1 MTRKKKIITI
11 IAIIV
16 LISACLIGLAALTTE
31 QRDDLSFGEKTL
43 RRIAS
48 PLQHGISS
56 MTEGIDNFFGAFTHY
71 DELKAENEALKLEI
85 QQLSLENNNLLEA
98 EMENIRLKQMLNFKD
113 STKNQYD
120 LAAAKVIAEND
131 NNLQH
136 MIVLDKGSEEGI
148 KNNMMV
154 INHLGLIGRVVNVLE
169 NSCEVVL
176 ITDRQSAVGA
186 RIWETRET
194 LGVVEGLGSEN
205 GSLRLIHMP
214 HDADIEVGDKIVTN
228 GLDGIFTANVPI
240 GTVSAI
246 SDEAGGLT
254 KQATIAPYV
263 NFYRLEEVF
272 IVTAVKGSGK

>member
-1 MTRKKKIITI
+1 MTGKKKIITI

-16 LISACLIGLAALTTE
+16 LISACLIGLAVLTTE
-31 QRDDLSFGEKTL
+31 QRDDLSFGEKAL

-48 PLQHGISS
+48 PFQHGISS

-98 EMENIRLKQMLNFKD
+98 EMENIRLKQMLSFKD
-113 STKNQYD
+113 NTKNQYN
-120 LAAAKVIAEND
+120 LAAAKVIAENN

>member
-1 MTRKKKIITI
+1 MSRKKKIITI
-11 IAIIV
+11 AVIIAICG
-16 LISACLIGLAALTTE
+16 CLIGLAVLTTE
-31 QRDDLSFGEKTL
+31 QRDNLSFGEKAL

-48 PLQHGISS
+48 PFQHAISNVAG
-56 MTEGIDNFFGAFTHY
+56 GIDGFFGAFTRY
-71 DELKAENEALKLEI
+71 DELEKENENLKLQI
-85 QQLSLENNNLLEA
+85 QQLSVENSNMLDN
-98 EMENIRLKQMLNFKD
+98 EMENIRLKQLLAFKD

-120 LAAAKVIAEND
+120 LQAAKVIAENN

-136 MIVLDKGSEEGI
+136 TIVLDKGSDDGI

-154 INHLGLIGRVVNVLE
+154 MNHLGLIGRVVKVLPT
-169 NSCEVVL
+169 SSEVVL

-194 LGVVEGLGSEN
+194 MGVVEGLGSEN

-214 HDADIEVGDKIVTN
+214 HDADIEVGDKIVTS

-240 GTVSAI
+240 GTVSEI
-246 SDEAGGLT
+246 TDEAGGLT
-254 KQATIAPYV
+254 KQATISPYV

-272 IVTAVKGSGK
+272 IVVSVKGSGN

>member
-1 MTRKKKIITI
+1 MSRKKKIITI
-11 IAIIV
+11 AVIIAICG
-16 LISACLIGLAALTTE
+16 CLIGLAVLTTE
-31 QRDDLSFGEKTL
+31 QRDNLSFGEKAL

-48 PLQHGISS
+48 PFQHAISNVAG
-56 MTEGIDNFFGAFTHY
+56 GIDGFFGDFTRY
-71 DELKAENEALKLEI
+71 DELEKENENLKLQI
-85 QQLSLENNNLLEA
+85 QQLSVENSNMLDN
-98 EMENIRLKQMLNFKD
+98 EMENIRLKQLLAFKD

-120 LAAAKVIAEND
+120 LQAAKVIAENN

-136 MIVLDKGSEEGI
+136 TIVLDKGSDDGI

-154 INHLGLIGRVVNVLE
+154 MNHLGLIGRVVNVLPT
-169 NSCEVVL
+169 SSEVVL

-194 LGVVEGLGSEN
+194 MGVVEGLGSEN

-214 HDADIEVGDKIVTN
+214 HDADIEVGDKIVTS

-240 GTVSAI
+240 GTVSEIA
-246 SDEAGGLT
+246 DEAGGLT
-254 KQATIAPYV
+254 KQATISPYV

-272 IVTAVKGSGK
+272 IVVSVKGSGN